1 MNLHR
6 VVESAAFSQR
16 TVDLTLHQSAGA
28 DLHERL
34 LQSLEYA
41 WSALAHMVCLEPND
55 HFQVADYR
63 EQLNEAIHALRG
75 MDVRLRNIGCA
86 QDLVAAIAELKVLG
100 ETQVDPVGAAK
111 AFESLFRG
119 LAELSREL
127 PTADAA
133 EMGLFAEAERFFE
146 DLGRQFQHV
155 GFGHVGGRSG
165 RESMM

>member
-63 EQLNEAIHALRG
+63 EQLNSDKAWALWEGG
-75 MDVRLRNIGCA
+75 M
-86 QDLVAAIAELKVLG
+86 
-100 ETQVDPVGAAK
+100 
-111 AFESLFRG
+111 
-119 LAELSREL
+119 
-127 PTADAA
+127 
-133 EMGLFAEAERFFE
+133 FFE
-146 DLGRQFQHV
+146 GTNKVHVSLQRKTSSAWGRCCLPC
-155 GFGHVGGRSG
+155 
-165 RESMM
+165 